1 MTFIMSFGIKT
12 DLYQKLNIET
22 KIGFYYNN
30 ISGKKYSIKER
41 QLSSDETIN
50 IKIRNL
56 KQSF

>member
-22 KIGFYYNN
+22 KIGFDYNN
-30 ISGKKYSIKER
+30 ISGYSIKER
-41 QLSSDETIN
+41 QLSSDETIK